1 MTSSP
6 SPATPDTDADPVAAR
21 YRAALEIAAAAGE
34 TARRYFDRRETLVID
49 QKSSLQDV
57 VSEADRQVETE
68 IRAAI
73 AARFPQDSLVGEEHG
88 SVDGVSGYTWV
99 IDPIDGT
106 SPFLCGQ
113 PNWCVSIGLTD
124 AEGIV
129 AGVVH
134 APVHGETYAARR
146 GHGAFLNGRRLAVD
160 PAANIASIPVAFG
173 ATTTADPAEV
183 GAFVEALYREGG
195 VMFQNGSGAL
205 MLCYVAAGRLAG
217 YYDPLINS
225 WDCYAGL
232 LLVEEAGG
240 KAVFEGG
247 LDTGGPL
254 YAGAGRVIDDLMR
267 LASTTRRRR

>member
-6 SPATPDTDADPVAAR
+6 SPATPDIDADPVAAR

-73 AARFPQDSLVGEEHG
+73 TARFPQDSLVGEEHG
-88 SVDGVSGYTWV
+88 SVEGASGYTWV

-113 PNWCVSIGLTD
+113 PNWCVSIGLTN

-217 YYDPLINS
+217 YYDPLIHS

-232 LLVEEAGG
+232 VLVEEAGG

-247 LDTGGPL
+247 LHKGGPL
-254 YAGAGRVIDDLMR
+254 YAGAGRVTDDLMR
-267 LASTTRRRR
+267 LASATRQRR

>member
-1 MTSSP
+1 MTS
-6 SPATPDTDADPVAAR
+6 TPPLASLQSGADPVGER
-21 YRAALEIAAAAGE
+21 HEAALEIAAAAGR
-34 TARRYFDRRETLVID
+34 TARRYFERRETLVID

-68 IRAAI
+68 IRAAV
-73 AARFPQDSLVGEEHG
+73 AARFPDDGLIGEEHG
-88 SVDGVSGYTWV
+88 AASGTSGYIWV

-113 PNWCVSIGLTD
+113 PNWCVSIGL
-124 AEGIV
+124 AGPEGIV

-134 APVHGETYAARR
+134 APVPAETYAARR

-160 PAANIASIPVAFG
+160 QGANIASSPVAFG
-173 ATTTADPAEV
+173 ASTKIDPAEV

-217 YYDPLINS
+217 YYDPLINA

-232 LLVEEAGG
+232 VLVEEAGG
-240 KAVFEGG
+240 TAVFEGS
-247 LDTGGPL
+247 LHESGPL
-254 YAGAGRVIDDLMR
+254 YAGPARVADDLMR
-267 LASTTRRRR
+267 LAAATRRR

>member
-1 MTSSP
+1 MTSTP
-6 SPATPDTDADPVAAR
+6 SPTLPEIDPDPIGER
-21 YRAALEIAAAAGE
+21 HGAALEIAVAAGE
-34 TARRYFDRRETLVID
+34 TARSYFDRRETLIID

-73 AARFPQDSLVGEEHG
+73 AERFPQDSLVGEEHG
-88 SVDGVSGYTWV
+88 ALQGASGYTWV

-113 PNWCVSIGLTD
+113 PNWCVSIGLTGP
-124 AEGIV
+124 EGIV

-146 GHGAFLNGRRLAVD
+146 GRGAFLNGRRLAVD
-160 PAANIASIPVAFG
+160 PAANIASSPVAFG
-173 ATTTADPAEV
+173 ASTRIDPAEV
-183 GAFVEALYREGG
+183 GAFVEGLYREGG

-232 LLVEEAGG
+232 VLVEEAGG
-240 KAVFEGG
+240 KALFEGS
-247 LDTGGPL
+247 LHDSGPL
-254 YAGAGRVIDDLMR
+254 YAGAGRVTGDLKR
-267 LASTTRRRR
+267 LAAAARQRC